1 MANEVYRSINEPVRT
16 NLSWE
21 ERWQGDDQGLIQCWE
36 TGRERGDKE
45 PKLRKLVQSG
55 ALPVS
60 DWKGGVETK
69 LKAKFKYGTL
79 QYLAELQGLRNEDL
93 RIDLT
98 TELELICTRTKMKI
112 IFTPDSEKYS
122 GQ

>member
-93 RIDLT
+93 QIDLT
-98 TELELICTRTKMKI
+98 TELELTCTRTKMKI
-112 IFTPDSEKYS
+112 IFTPDIEKYS